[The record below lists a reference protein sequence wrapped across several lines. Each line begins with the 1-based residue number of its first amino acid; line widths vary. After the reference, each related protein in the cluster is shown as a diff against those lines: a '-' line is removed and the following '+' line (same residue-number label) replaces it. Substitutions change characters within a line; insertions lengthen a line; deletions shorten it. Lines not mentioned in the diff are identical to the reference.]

1 MGAAAATLFWLKP
14 WQRAADPGGEP
25 QAQARAAR
33 AETPAPALPASAPA
47 PAAPADARSKEDEQF
62 VERLLAADVRAEFAG
77 VQIDAATIARIA
89 RGEIAAVAG
98 DLERRAQGG
107 DDNANVA
114 LSILQEC
121 SGTLSEVLQALQVD
135 EWRRAARDLPAER
148 RARIDLALEARRTA
162 AEAAAVSCRD
172 ARFDRAA
179 IAERLRSA
187 SGNGHEAS
195 LRRLGEE
202 TTDVQ
207 ARVKLWTSAAM
218 LGHLPA
224 QLDLAQHYRR
234 DFVSAQR
241 NGGRMRFWMDVAAKS
256 SPAGKLLLADCQLN
270 GCNAPPDVQT
280 GGRLL
285 REAAMA
291 GELEALEKLA
301 EDRDN
306 PDLALEERIAWSEF
320 RDRLNEQ
327 GCFGAAEYPRVNVAS
342 WRVSEENRTA
352 SPYVQEQARLFA
364 QKYWGISGAGAR
376 RGMTCD

>member
-1 MGAAAATLFWLKP
+1 VGAAAATLFWLKP
-14 WQRAADPGGEP
+14 WQRATEPGTEP
-25 QAQARAAR
+25 PAPARASR
-33 AETPAPALPASAPA
+33 DDTSFPALPASAPA
-47 PAAPADARSKEDEQF
+47 PAAPANTRSKDDERF
-62 VERLLAADVRAEFAG
+62 IASLLAADVRSEFSG
-77 VQIDAATIARIA
+77 VELSADFVARIA
-89 RGEIAAVAG
+89 RGEIAAVAV
-98 DLERRAQGG
+98 DLERLAQGG
-107 DDNANVA
+107 DANANVA

-121 SGTLSEVLQALQVD
+121 SGTLPEVLPELQID
-135 EWRRAARDLPAER
+135 EWRRAARDLPTER
-148 RARIDLALEARRTA
+148 RARIELALEARRVS
-162 AEAAAVSCRD
+162 AEATAGSCRD

-179 IAERLRSA
+179 IAQRLRSA
-187 SGNGHEAS
+187 SDDGHEAS

-256 SPAGKLLLADCQLN
+256 SSAGKLLLADCQLN
-270 GCNAPPDVQT
+270 GCNAPPDAQT
-280 GGRLL
+280 GARLL

-291 GELEALEKLA
+291 GDLEALEKLA

-306 PDLALEERIAWSEF
+306 PEMALEERIAWSEF

-327 GCFGAAEYPRVNVAS
+327 GCYGASEYPRVSVAS

-352 SPYVQEQARLFA
+352 SPYVQEQARALG
-364 QKYWGISGAGAR
+364 QRYWGVSGAGAR
-376 RGMTCD
+376 RGMTCE